1 MSSVFRPLSLVIDE
15 AIDSNQSVRQLKS
28 DVAVLKS
35 DVTVLKTDVAVLK
48 TDVRSLR
55 DGQRYLGLT
64 MEAMQ
69 HDLKLILD
77 AVIPVKARAAQV
89 DQVIDMVDRHEIRLS
104 VVESVVRDRIK
115 G

>member
-1 MSSVFRPLSLVIDE
+1 MGSVFSPLRLVIDE
-15 AIDSNQSVRQLKS
+15 VIESNQSVLQLKS
-28 DVAVLKS
+28 DV
-35 DVTVLKTDVAVLK
+35 TVLK

-89 DQVIDMVDRHEIRLS
+89 DQVIDMVERHEIRLS